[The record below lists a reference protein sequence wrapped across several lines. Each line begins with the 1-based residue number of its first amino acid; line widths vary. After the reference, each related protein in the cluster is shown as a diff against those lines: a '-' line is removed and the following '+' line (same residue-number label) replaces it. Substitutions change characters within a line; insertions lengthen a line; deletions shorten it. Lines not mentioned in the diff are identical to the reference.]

1 MQSCSALLA
10 YYAFIACIFNS
21 ICIFVWAYFSDQA
34 MTDKQAET
42 APAGKLFHFI
52 FSVACYQ
59 G

>member
-1 MQSCSALLA
+1 LYGL
-10 YYAFIACIFNS
+10 IF
-21 ICIFVWAYFSDQA
+21 QTKA

-52 FSVACYQ
+52 FSVARYQ

>member
-1 MQSCSALLA
+1 MQSCSSLLA
-10 YYAFIACIFNS
+10 YYAFIACIFDS
-21 ICIFVWAYFSDQA
+21 ICILYGLIFQTKA

-59 G
+59 S

>member
-1 MQSCSALLA
+1 MPLLHVFLIL
-10 YYAFIACIFNS
+10 YAFLYGLIF
-21 ICIFVWAYFSDQA
+21 QTKA